1 MSIYDK
7 IDKFSRYPAYHQSL
21 SEASKGT
28 LINQGGPMSS
38 TEASAFE
45 QHPDFQGFMNN
56 CRYLSFKTTYSFCY
70 NIVSTFFKF
79 HASQQNI

>member
-38 TEASAFE
+38 TEALAFE
-45 QHPDFQGFMNN
+45 QHPDFQGFM
-56 CRYLSFKTTYSFCY
+56 TYSQLIIIIQAFL
-70 NIVSTFFKF
+70 NLNS
-79 HASQQNI
+79 

>member
-1 MSIYDK
+1 MILPNNQVIKESFMSIYDK

-45 QHPDFQGFMNN
+45 QHPDFQGFM
-56 CRYLSFKTTYSFCY
+56 TYSQLIIIIQAFL
-70 NIVSTFFKF
+70 NLNS
-79 HASQQNI
+79 

>member
-1 MSIYDK
+1 MRIYDK

-38 TEASAFE
+38 TEALAFE
-45 QHPDFQGFMNN
+45 QHPDFQGFMN
-56 CRYLSFKTTYSFCY
+56 YS
-70 NIVSTFFKF
+70 
-79 HASQQNI
+79 

>member
-1 MSIYDK
+1 MIKLINFPD
-7 IDKFSRYPAYHQSL
+7 ILRTTNL

-45 QHPDFQGFMNN
+45 QHPDFQGFM
-56 CRYLSFKTTYSFCY
+56 TYSQLIIIIQAFL
-70 NIVSTFFKF
+70 NLNS
-79 HASQQNI
+79 

>member
-7 IDKFSRYPAYHQSL
+7 IDKLSRYPAYHQSL

-45 QHPDFQGFMNN
+45 QHPDFQGFM
-56 CRYLSFKTTYSFCY
+56 TYSQLIIIIQAFL
-70 NIVSTFFKF
+70 NLNS
-79 HASQQNI
+79 